1 MRGQYINRIWKE
13 RKWFH
18 DYYAQCTVHPL
29 PHFHGNHLVWI
40 RHSVE
45 VETYY
50 VLQHGSDGD
59 RQTVVWRYLDNL
71 DPVTSY
77 TISQSREEQL
87 EYLLVTA
94 AEIGTFSRYVDIRTV
109 SNLTIWQFLKNS
121 WQKHLDMF
129 DIT

>member
-1 MRGQYINRIWKE
+1 MRGKFFNRIC
-13 RKWFH
+13 RGNGFYN
-18 DYYAQCTVHPL
+18 YYAQRTVHPL
-29 PHFHGNHLVWI
+29 LQCQWCA
-40 RHSVE
+40 
-45 VETYY
+45 

-59 RQTVVWRYLDNL
+59 RQTVVWRYLDNI

-109 SNLTIWQFLKNS
+109 SNLTICEK
-121 WQKHLDMF
+121 
-129 DIT
+129 